1 MTTENIS
8 ATNETIGMDTTAIQ
22 RYEADGRDITR
33 QAVSCQI
40 VDAETRAG
48 AIALAVEIA
57 RRIKIVE
64 EEFAADKKRSHDLW
78 KSICNRITKLIEP
91 YQSAKVLVD
100 AEISRDAKIQERLQK
115 EAEARAR
122 AEAAEAEKR
131 EKERLEK
138 EAAAKMEEGKFEEAE
153 AALDESERVFVPV
166 VAAPTEAP
174 KTQRSAAGSVT
185 MVTDIAVEVVNP
197 MALIR
202 AIGEGKLPAH
212 FVSFAVGEIKKYVKA
227 TGATEIPGVRIE
239 QIARTQTRVA

>member
-1 MTTENIS
+1 MTESDSIT
-8 ATNETIGMDTTAIQ
+8 MDIAKIEH
-22 RYEADGRDITR
+22 YESDGRDIAL

-48 AIALAVEIA
+48 AIALSTECA
-57 RRIKIVE
+57 RRVKIVE
-64 EEFAADKKRSHDLW
+64 AEFADDKQRAYDLW
-78 KSICNRITKLIEP
+78 KSICARIAKLIDP
-91 YQSAKVLVD
+91 YKTAKSIVD
-100 AEISRDAKIQERLQK
+100 GEIARDWQVQEKLRR

-138 EAAAKMEEGKFEEAE
+138 EAAAKMEEGKYEEAE

-185 MVTDIAVEVVNP
+185 MVTDISVEVIDP

-212 FVSFAVGEIKKYVKA
+212 FVTFAMGEIKKYVKV
-227 TGATEIPGVRIE
+227 TGATSLPGVRIE
-239 QIARTQTRVA
+239 KIARTQTRVA

>member
-1 MTTENIS
+1 MTENNITMDI
-8 ATNETIGMDTTAIQ
+8 ARIEHYET
-22 RYEADGRDITR
+22 DGRDIAR
-33 QAVSCQI
+33 QAAACQI

-48 AIALAVEIA
+48 AIALATECA
-57 RRIKIVE
+57 RRVKIVE
-64 EEFAADKKRSHDLW
+64 EEFAEDKKRSYDLW
-78 KSICNRITKLIEP
+78 KSICDRINRLVEP
-91 YQSAKVLVD
+91 YKTAKRVVD
-100 AEISRDAKIQERLQK
+100 AEIARDWQVQERLRR

-131 EKERLEK
+131 ERERLEK
-138 EAAAKMEEGKFEEAE
+138 EAAAKMEEGKYEEAE

-185 MVTDIAVEVVNP
+185 MVTDISVEVIDP

-212 FVSFAVGEIKKYVKA
+212 FVTFAMGEIKKYVKV
-227 TGATEIPGVRIE
+227 TGATSLPGVRIE
-239 QIARTQTRVA
+239 KIARTSTRVA

>member
-1 MTTENIS
+1 MTDTSSI
-8 ATNETIGMDTTAIQ
+8 TMDIAKIEH
-22 RYEADGRDITR
+22 YESDGRDIAR
-33 QAVSCQI
+33 QAASCQI

-48 AIALAVEIA
+48 AIALSTECA
-57 RRIKIVE
+57 RRVKIVE
-64 EEFAADKKRSHDLW
+64 AEFADDKQRAYDLW
-78 KSICNRITKLIEP
+78 KSICARIAKLIDP
-91 YQSAKVLVD
+91 YKTAKSIVD
-100 AEISRDAKIQERLQK
+100 GEIARDWQVQEKLRR

-138 EAAAKMEEGKFEEAE
+138 EAAAKMEEGKYEEAE

-185 MVTDIAVEVVNP
+185 MVTDISVEVIDP

-212 FVSFAVGEIKKYVKA
+212 FVTFAMGEIKKYVKV
-227 TGATEIPGVRIE
+227 TGATSLPGVRIE
-239 QIARTQTRVA
+239 KIARTQTRVA